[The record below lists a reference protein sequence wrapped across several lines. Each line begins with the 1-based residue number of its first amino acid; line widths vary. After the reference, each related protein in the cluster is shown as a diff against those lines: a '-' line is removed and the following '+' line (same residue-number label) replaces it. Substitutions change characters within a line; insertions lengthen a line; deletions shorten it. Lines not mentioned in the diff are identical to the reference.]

1 MVQRVKEVTWLRK
14 RLVQGDTSTYE
25 TYSSI
30 RLRKF
35 NEMVFDHFLRHEKDL
50 WLM

>member
-1 MVQRVKEVTWLRK
+1 MYR
-14 RLVQGDTSTYE
+14 

-35 NEMVFDHFLRHEKDL
+35 NDIVFDHVLRHEKSL